1 MEKKRTT
8 TNSNAQSPISVL
20 LHAVIAI
27 SHAMQSNKESMII
40 WRLIDENEYDMG
52 WISTNIL
59 PLIIEMKEDDW
70 MWKKGVPFYTVNPV
84 LYLSTFLIH
93 VYTEEFN

>member
-8 TNSNAQSPISVL
+8 TNTNAQSPISVL
-20 LHAVIAI
+20 LHAVIAS

-70 MWKKGVPFYTVNPV
+70 MWKKRSTILYCEPSTIFIYILDTYLYWGV
-84 LYLSTFLIH
+84 
-93 VYTEEFN
+93 